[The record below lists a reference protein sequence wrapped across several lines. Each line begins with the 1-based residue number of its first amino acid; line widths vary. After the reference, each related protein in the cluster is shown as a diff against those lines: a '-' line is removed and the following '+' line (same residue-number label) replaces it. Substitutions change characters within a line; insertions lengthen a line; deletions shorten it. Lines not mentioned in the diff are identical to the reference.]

1 MHEAEVQRNR
11 EEWRQKQAEERLIRL
26 GLRRAREVVAV
37 AIEKEAMGGQMD
49 LEESRARQTEDRM
62 KELLDIE
69 LVGDNSSVET
79 IRRQSR

>member
-1 MHEAEVQRNR
+1 M
-11 EEWRQKQAEERLIRL
+11 
-26 GLRRAREVVAV
+26 VAV

>member
-49 LEESRARQTEDRM
+49 
-62 KELLDIE
+62 
-69 LVGDNSSVET
+69 
-79 IRRQSR
+79 